1 VPIDAPY
8 FWTPPSATKESISS
22 PDIAARLLEELSGR
36 LQELTDFSQDCVA
49 KELKG
54 ASATLGVPHGV
65 TMQVCRAA
73 IVGQERSPGLAGVC
87 SVLGKEQVLER
98 FKLAAIAVR

>member
-1 VPIDAPY
+1 M
-8 FWTPPSATKESISS
+8 TT
-22 PDIAARLLEELSGR
+22 AARLLEELSGR

-54 ASATLGVPHGV
+54 ASVTLGVPHGV

-73 IVGQERSPGLAGVC
+73 IVGQEVIWTPAQSHPLTTTQLLQPIMIGFGPN
-87 SVLGKEQVLER
+87 
-98 FKLAAIAVR
+98 